1 MQVNHIRMREIRESK
16 SMRCEEVAVAADLS
30 VRRIRQIENGELINL
45 NLNIAKAIA
54 RKLRVKLED
63 IAK

>member
-1 MQVNHIRMREIRESK
+1 MQVDHVKIQQIRESK
-16 SMRCEEVAVAADLS
+16 SMRCEELAVAADLS
-30 VRRIRQIENGELINL
+30 ARRIQQIEKGELISL

-54 RKLRVKLED
+54 RKLGVKLED